1 MALSTASVAIFR
13 IIKHTDDLTVLVS
26 QILQVV
32 TSQEN
37 VPETYFMNKSGYL
50 KISTQTS
57 FNFAHEEHE
66 GSLELSTVVSTIV
79 EDDILLWKTSQSA
92 IISLCTAWCSAI
104 LTRDRW
110 NLGMR
115 KSITSTPV
123 SRVWGPRIIHPLQ
136 GFSRASILLLWW
148 PKNKSIDQ
156 DVLLTIVIIMNV
168 SYVYINLKLYHVVSA
183 L

>member
-13 IIKHTDDLTVLVS
+13 IIKHTDDLTVFVS

-50 KISTQTS
+50 KTSTQTS

-79 EDDILLWKTSQSA
+79 EDDILL
-92 IISLCTAWCSAI
+92 
-104 LTRDRW
+104 
-110 NLGMR
+110 
-115 KSITSTPV
+115 
-123 SRVWGPRIIHPLQ
+123 
-136 GFSRASILLLWW
+136 
-148 PKNKSIDQ
+148 
-156 DVLLTIVIIMNV
+156 
-168 SYVYINLKLYHVVSA
+168 
-183 L
+183 

>member
-32 TSQEN
+32 TWQEN

-50 KISTQTS
+50 KNSTQTS

-66 GSLELSTVVSTIV
+66 GSLELSIVVSTIV

-110 NLGMR
+110 KSGNEKEYNLD
-115 KSITSTPV
+115 TSL
-123 SRVWGPRIIHPLQ
+123 SRLRTKDYSPSPGRASPGLAFWYYDGPRT
-136 GFSRASILLLWW
+136 
-148 PKNKSIDQ
+148 K
-156 DVLLTIVIIMNV
+156 V
-168 SYVYINLKLYHVVSA
+168 STRMFC
-183 L
+183 